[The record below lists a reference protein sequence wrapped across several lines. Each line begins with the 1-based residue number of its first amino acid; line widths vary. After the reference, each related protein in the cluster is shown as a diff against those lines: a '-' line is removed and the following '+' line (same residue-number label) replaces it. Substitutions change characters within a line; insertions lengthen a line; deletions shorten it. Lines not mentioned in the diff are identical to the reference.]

1 MTALNFQLL
10 KWQQSVFKD
19 STRFKVVAAGRR
31 CGKSRLSAVT
41 LLIEALNCPD
51 GSSVM
56 YVAPTLG
63 QARTII
69 WDLLHE
75 LGRPVIKSS
84 HVNNLEITLING
96 KKILVRGADNPDSL
110 RGVSLTYLVLDECAF
125 IKQDVW
131 EKILRAALS
140 DRKGRALF
148 ISTPSGRNWFYEVFK
163 LGQKE
168 TDEEGYDEEWK
179 SWHFTTQDNETIDP
193 KEIEAAKRTLS
204 SFAFKQEYLSSFDN
218 AGADVFKEEW
228 LKYDTEPS
236 YGSYVIAIDLAGF
249 EQVAKNAGA
258 SKKKLDESSIAI
270 VKVEDNGDWWVKDI
284 VHGRWDIRETASR
297 ILMAIRDH
305 QPVAV
310 GIERG
315 ALRNAVQPYLE
326 DLMRKTRVY
335 SHITDL
341 THGNKKKTDR
351 VIWSLQGRF
360 EHGRVKLNKEKD
372 WSEFLDQY
380 LMFPTAG
387 VHDDLIDSLSYVD
400 QLAIATYGQGFDD
413 DDEWE
418 TVDVIAGY

>member
-1 MTALNFQLL
+1 MTSLNFSLL
-10 KWQQSVFKD
+10 KWQQTVFKD
-19 STRFKVVAAGRR
+19 KSRFKVVAAGRR
-31 CGKSRLSAVT
+31 CGKSRLSAIT
-41 LLIEALNCPD
+41 LLIEALNCPE

-56 YVAPTLG
+56 YIAPTLG

-84 HVNNLEITLING
+84 HVNNLEITLVNG
-96 KKILVRGADNPDSL
+96 RKILVRGADNPDSL
-110 RGVSLTYLVLDECAF
+110 RGVSLVYVVLDECAF
-125 IKQDVW
+125 IKVDVW
-131 EKILRAALS
+131 EKIIRAALS
-140 DRKGRALF
+140 DKKGRALF

-163 LGQKE
+163 QGQKDKE
-168 TDEEGYDEEWK
+168 DEGYDEEWK

-193 KEIEAAKRTLS
+193 KEIEAAKRSLS

-218 AGADVFKEEW
+218 AGADIFKEEW
-228 LKYDTEPS
+228 IKYAPEPS

-249 EQVAKNAGA
+249 EQVAKNAGS
-258 SKKKLDESSIAI
+258 SKRKLDESSISI

-297 ILMAIRDH
+297 ILMAIRDF
-305 QPVAV
+305 QPIAV

-326 DLMRKTRVY
+326 DLMRKNNIY
-335 SHITDL
+335 AHIHDL

-360 EHGRVKLNKEKD
+360 EHGRIKLNEDND

-400 QLAIATYGQGFDD
+400 QLAVVAYNADYEE
-413 DDEWE
+413 DEWE
-418 TVDVIAGY
+418 IIDTVSGY

>member
-1 MTALNFQLL
+1 MAELNFQLL
-10 KWQQSVFKD
+10 KWQQQVFKD
-19 STRFKVVAAGRR
+19 THRFKVVAAGRR

-51 GSSVM
+51 GSAVM

-75 LGRPVIKSS
+75 LGRPIIKSS

-140 DRKGRALF
+140 DKKGRALF
-148 ISTPSGRNWFYEVFK
+148 ISTPSGRNWFYDTFN
-163 LGQKE
+163 LGQHE
-168 TDEEGYDEEWK
+168 PDEEGYDEEWK

-218 AGADVFKEEW
+218 AGADLFKEDW
-228 LKYDTEPS
+228 IKYSDEPE
-236 YGSYVIAIDLAGF
+236 GSYVIAIDLAGF
-249 EQVAKNAGA
+249 ENVAKNAGS
-258 SKKKLDESSIAI
+258 SKRKLDESSIAI
-270 VKVEDNGDWWVKDI
+270 VKITDQGDWWVKDI
-284 VHGRWDIRETASR
+284 IHGRWDIRETASR

-305 QPVAV
+305 QPIAV

-326 DLMRKTRVY
+326 DLMRKNNTY
-335 SHITDL
+335 AHIHDL

-351 VIWSLQGRF
+351 VIWALQGRF
-360 EHGRVKLNKEKD
+360 EHGRIKLNKKGD
-372 WSEFLDQY
+372 WKEFIDQV
-380 LMFPTAG
+380 LMFPTSG
-387 VHDDLIDSLSYVD
+387 VHDDLIDSLAYVD
-400 QLAIATYGQGFDD
+400 QLAITSYIANYEQDEYEVMDD
-413 DDEWE
+413 IIGW
-418 TVDVIAGY
+418 